1 MFRKPELRNIAP
13 NRDSWQPQLPRAPSV
28 VGPFAWRPGLATLGS
43 LGVRIEGTL
52 GDKGLGSRV

>member
-28 VGPFAWRPGLATLGS
+28 VGPFAWRRGLATLGS
-43 LGVRIEGTL
+43 LGVKIEGPL
-52 GDKGLGSRV
+52 GIRV